1 MDKKG
6 KFESFRA
13 SFAEIF
19 TALLF
24 TAVVVL
30 VVGGTTAMLAQP
42 SALLA

>member
-6 KFESFRA
+6 KFETIRA
-13 SFAEIF
+13 ALAEFF